1 MTQTT
6 NGKMTRQLPGHNL
19 RFHKP
24 EGNRIC
30 PSKIKYN
37 QIKKSVIFLT
47 LLLCTSVIEAKAQL
61 IFDKNEYA
69 TRREKLM
76 DLIPDGIAIIRGAS
90 EPLGDLPF
98 TQYNNMM
105 YFAGIKIPDA
115 ILIIDGEKRESTLFF
130 TIDEAHADGEN
141 ISLDLVRDPVK
152 ITGIEHYLSYED
164 FSETLKDRLTKSMV
178 IYTPFSPEEYIGENS
193 MEKFNKFKRTVTDNE
208 WDGRLTSEMQF
219 VTVLNQRFPDNQVLN
234 CTPFI
239 WELRKFKSKAEIDV
253 IRQAAQLSVEA
264 HKAVMKATKPG
275 VPELKLAALFQ
286 QVCISGGAK
295 GLAFGTIIMSD
306 KNHAYGHYMQYDRIL
321 GKEDF
326 IILDGGANVANYAS
340 DVSTTFP
347 ANGTFSETQREIYE
361 LGLHVRQICQRMYRP
376 GISLTEIG
384 NEVKKELE
392 KMGFDT
398 TEPRFKLWTRDAGYN
413 HSIGMA
419 VHDRMLNFDRGEP
432 LKPGFVFAC
441 DIMGKADDVTSIRIE
456 DTVVITEDGCEILS
470 AGLPRTIDEI
480 EAFMKNN

>member
-1 MTQTT
+1 M
-6 NGKMTRQLPGHNL
+6 M
-19 RFHKP
+19 
-24 EGNRIC
+24 
-30 PSKIKYN
+30 
-37 QIKKSVIFLT
+37 KSALLLT
-47 LLLCTSVIEAKAQL
+47 LLLCLSLGELQAQL
-61 IFDKNEYA
+61 TFEKDEYK

-76 DLIPDGIAIIRGAS
+76 DSIPDGIAIIRGAS

-105 YFAGIKIPDA
+105 YFAGVEIPDA
-115 ILIIDGEKRESTLFF
+115 ILIVDGEKRESTVFF
-130 TIDEAHADGEN
+130 TIDEHHADGEN

-152 ITGIEHYLSYED
+152 ITGIEHYLPYED
-164 FSETLKDRLTKSMV
+164 FSETLKNRLTKSTV

-208 WDGRLTSEMQF
+208 WDGRLTREMQF
-219 VTVLNQRFPDNQVLN
+219 VAVLNQRFPDNRVEN

-239 WELRKFKSKAEIDV
+239 WELRKIKSKAEIDV
-253 IRQAAQLSVEA
+253 IRQASQLSVEA
-264 HKAVMKATKPG
+264 HKAVMKATRPG
-275 VPELKLAALFQ
+275 AAEVKLAALFQ
-286 QVCISGGAK
+286 QVCMSGGAK

-321 GKEDF
+321 GQEDF

-347 ANGTFSETQREIYE
+347 ASGKFSETQREIYE
-361 LGLHVRQICQRMYRP
+361 LGLFIREICQKRYRP
-376 GISLTEIG
+376 GISLTEIADV
-384 NEVKKELE
+384 VKGELE
-392 KMGFDT
+392 KLGFDP

-419 VHDRMLNFDRGEP
+419 VHDRQLNFDRGEP
-432 LKPGFVFAC
+432 LQAGFVFAC
-441 DIMGKADDVTSIRIE
+441 DIMGKADDVTGIRIE

-470 AGLPRTIDEI
+470 AGLPRTVDEI

>member
-1 MTQTT
+1 M
-6 NGKMTRQLPGHNL
+6 M
-19 RFHKP
+19 
-24 EGNRIC
+24 
-30 PSKIKYN
+30 
-37 QIKKSVIFLT
+37 KSSLFLT
-47 LLLCTSVIEAKAQL
+47 LLFCISVCELKAQL
-61 IFDKNEYA
+61 TFGKDEYA
-69 TRREKLM
+69 TRRQKLM
-76 DLIPDGIAIIRGAS
+76 DKIPDGIAVIRGAS
-90 EPLGDLPF
+90 EPLGDSPF

-105 YFAGIKIPDA
+105 YFAGVEIPDA
-115 ILIIDGEKRESTLFF
+115 ILIVDGERRESSLFF
-130 TIDEAHADGEN
+130 TIDEHHADGEN

-152 ITGIEHYLSYED
+152 ITGIEHYLPYED
-164 FSETLKDRLTKSMV
+164 FSGTLTNRVKGSTV
-178 IYTPFSPEEYIGENS
+178 IYTPFSPEEHIGENS

-208 WDGRLTSEMQF
+208 WDGRITREMQF
-219 VTVLNQRFPDNQVLN
+219 VAVLNQRFPDNRVEN

-253 IRQAAQLSVEA
+253 IREAAKLTVEA
-264 HKAVMKATKPG
+264 HKEVMSKTKQG
-275 VPELKLAALFQ
+275 VAEVKLAALFQ
-286 QVCISGGAK
+286 EVCMSGGAR

-321 GKEDF
+321 GEKDF
-326 IILDGGANVANYAS
+326 IILDGGANLSNYAS

-347 ANGTFSETQREIYE
+347 ANGKFSETQREIYE
-361 LGLHVRQICQRMYRP
+361 LGLFVREICQKLYRP

-384 NEVKKELE
+384 EVVKGELE
-392 KMGFDT
+392 KLGHDT
-398 TEPRFKLWTRDAGYN
+398 TDPRYKLWIRDGGYN

-419 VHDRMLNFDRGEP
+419 VHDRMHNFSRDEP

-441 DIMGKADDVTSIRIE
+441 DIMGKADEVTSIRIE

>member
-1 MTQTT
+1 M
-6 NGKMTRQLPGHNL
+6 
-19 RFHKP
+19 
-24 EGNRIC
+24 
-30 PSKIKYN
+30 
-37 QIKKSVIFLT
+37 KKSVFFLT
-47 LLLCTSVIEAKAQL
+47 LLLCISVIEVNAQL
-61 IFDKNEYA
+61 TFEKDEYA
-69 TRREKLM
+69 NRREKLM
-76 DLIPDGIAIIRGAS
+76 DKIPDGITIIRGAS

-115 ILIIDGEKRESTLFF
+115 ILIVDGEKRESTLFF
-130 TIDEAHADGEN
+130 TIDEHHADGEN
-141 ISLDLVRDPVK
+141 ISLDLVREPVK
-152 ITGIEHYLSYED
+152 ITGIENYLSYED
-164 FSETLKDRLTKSMV
+164 FSETLKNRLTKSTV

-208 WDGRLTSEMQF
+208 WDGRLTREMQF
-219 VTVLNQRFPDNQVLN
+219 VKVLNQRFPDNQVLN

-239 WELRKFKSKAEIDV
+239 WELRKIKSKAEIDM
-253 IRQAAQLSVEA
+253 IRQAAQLSAEA
-264 HKAVMKATKPG
+264 HKEVMRNTKPG
-275 VPELKLAALFQ
+275 VAEVKLAALFQ
-286 QVCISGGAK
+286 QVCMSGGAK

-321 GKEDF
+321 QEEDF
-326 IILDGGANVANYAS
+326 IILDGGANVSNYAS

-347 ANGTFSETQREIYE
+347 ASGIFSETQREIYE

-398 TEPRFKLWTRDAGYN
+398 TEPRFKLWTRDGGFN

-441 DIMGKADDVTSIRIE
+441 DIMGKADDVTGIRIE